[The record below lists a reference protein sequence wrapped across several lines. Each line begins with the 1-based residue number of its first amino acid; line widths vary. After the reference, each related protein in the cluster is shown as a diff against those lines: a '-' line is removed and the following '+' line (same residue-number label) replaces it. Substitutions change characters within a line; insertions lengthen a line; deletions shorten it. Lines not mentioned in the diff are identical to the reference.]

1 MKSGSGGGSP
11 TSLWGFVF
19 LSAALS
25 LWPTNGESEYFARRP
40 RPLRELFLRGAAPCL
55 GKPSCHGRSCRT
67 PGLGSGG
74 WGSPGRPER
83 SGARAPGSGAP
94 PRPWL
99 SAHPRAGR
107 ASGLSLSLSRERCP
121 ARGLVGGQHLL
132 PGASGAAHAW
142 ALGGEVGVW
151 VGLGPP
157 PPTPARHPR
166 LSPPLRAGLS
176 APSAHPAQRT
186 TVTAPL
192 EASRVA
198 AGVDRVYRGGER
210 EPPAPRGASCP

>member
-25 LWPTNGESEYFARRP
+25 LWPTSGESEYFARRP

-94 PRPWL
+94 PALAL
-99 SAHPRAGR
+99 SASARGKGLGAFSFAVPGALSRAWPGGWAALAPRRFEGSPRVGTWWGSWCLGGPGSPPPRPPATLASPHPCAR
-107 ASGLSLSLSRERCP
+107 ASPHP
-121 ARGLVGGQHLL
+121 A
-132 PGASGAAHAW
+132 PI
-142 ALGGEVGVW
+142 
-151 VGLGPP
+151 
-157 PPTPARHPR
+157 PR
-166 LSPPLRAGLS
+166 S
-176 APSAHPAQRT
+176 APR
-186 TVTAPL
+186 
-192 EASRVA
+192 
-198 AGVDRVYRGGER
+198 
-210 EPPAPRGASCP
+210 